1 MFPHFFNQMSSWSV
15 DDDHQHHHDHDHHHH
30 RHHHY
35 YQDHH
40 HDHHCFTC
48 LYNLKAD
55 HLIRP
60 RDELNS
66 SFYFVIS
73 KEYQDNRNIVTKTAS
88 WNEIHTHFHN

>member
-1 MFPHFFNQMSSWSV
+1 MSSWSV
-15 DDDHQHHHDHDHHHH
+15 DDDHQHHHDRDDHHH

-40 HDHHCFTC
+40 HHDHHHDHHCLHV

-60 RDELNS
+60 RDELKS
-66 SFYFVIS
+66 SLFLFLPYTFLYTRSLEINMVNFLQIS
-73 KEYQDNRNIVTKTAS
+73 VSHQAL
-88 WNEIHTHFHN
+88 